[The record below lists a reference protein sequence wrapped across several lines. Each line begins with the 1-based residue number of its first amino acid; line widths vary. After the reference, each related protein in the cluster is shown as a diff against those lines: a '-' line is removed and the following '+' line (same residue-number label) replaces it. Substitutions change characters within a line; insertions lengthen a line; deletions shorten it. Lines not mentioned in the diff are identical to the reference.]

1 MTDSGGEVRDATDL
15 LELLRKAKFDAEY
28 NHVVIGSQI
37 GHRQPARGHRLVGR
51 RHGLRRHDHRRDHRR
66 QAGDP
71 LDGHAV
77 GAAARAAAAPLA
89 IPGKVPPRVLV
100 LDTGLRTELVPGA
113 TKRARPLRRAE
124 HVALTDCRT
133 RPGAKW
139 LMSPQEGLVDDEDET
154 NDDGR
159 PILDFEAGHGTFI
172 AGIVRQICPDAI
184 VHSAGVLS
192 SFGDGDVYGV
202 IRAID
207 RVLADIG
214 EVDIVVMSFG
224 TNLVG
229 DKPGLFGS
237 ELTRVL
243 GDALGVA
250 AAGNQSTCRP
260 YFPAALPDVIGVGGS
275 RRRRQ
280 GVVHQLR
287 RLGRRLRVRRST
299 W

>member
-1 MTDSGGEVRDATDL
+1 MILSTAMPSAPPPVP
-15 LELLRKAKFDAEY
+15 LR
-28 NHVVIGSQI
+28 
-37 GHRQPARGHRLVGR
+37 
-51 RHGLRRHDHRRDHRR
+51 
-66 QAGDP
+66 
-71 LDGHAV
+71 
-77 GAAARAAAAPLA
+77 APLA

-139 LMSPQEGLVDDEDET
+139 LTSPQAGLVDDEDET

-172 AGIVRQICPDAI
+172 AGIVRQICPDAV

-214 EVDIVVMSFG
+214 DVDIVVMSFG

-237 ELTRVL
+237 ELNRVL
-243 GDALGVA
+243 GR
-250 AAGNQSTCRP
+250 RP
-260 YFPAALPDVIGVGGS
+260 RRGRRRQPEHLPAVLPGRPSRRDRRRGTRPPTARRGSPTSVGGS
-275 RRRRQ
+275 TPAP
-280 GVVHQLR
+280 
-287 RLGRRLRVRRST
+287 RRST